1 MIQREGLRPGDRI
14 RAILSEVKEANR
26 GPQLVVDRISPE
38 LVLALFRAEVPEA
51 SDNIIEI
58 ISAAR
63 DPGIRAKIA
72 VKSNDSKVDPVG
84 ACVGIRGSRVQ
95 SVSNEIN
102 GERVDIIK
110 WSEDPAQFV
119 INALA
124 PAEVESIM
132 VDEDKGSMDV
142 VVDESQLSLSIGRG
156 GQNVRLASEL
166 TGWDINI
173 MSYEQANEKLEEE
186 SSGVREMFMHKLDI
200 DADVATILIQ
210 EGFTT
215 LEEVAYV
222 PRDEMAEVEEFD
234 ESLVDELRQ
243 RADDALVTM
252 AIQKEEMLKGAD
264 PADDLLGMD
273 GMDET
278 TAKILA
284 INNIKTMEDLAE
296 AATDELLEI
305 EGLNID
311 QERAESL
318 IMTARRPRFLEMG
331 IDPDAEDESEEAAER

>member
-1 MIQREGLRPGDRI
+1 
-14 RAILSEVKEANR
+14 
-26 GPQLVVDRISPE
+26 
-38 LVLALFRAEVPEA
+38 
-51 SDNIIEI
+51 
-58 ISAAR
+58 
-63 DPGIRAKIA
+63 
-72 VKSNDSKVDPVG
+72 
-84 ACVGIRGSRVQ
+84 
-95 SVSNEIN
+95 
-102 GERVDIIK
+102 
-110 WSEDPAQFV
+110 
-119 INALA
+119 
-124 PAEVESIM
+124 
-132 VDEDKGSMDV
+132 
-142 VVDESQLSLSIGRG
+142 
-156 GQNVRLASEL
+156 
-166 TGWDINI
+166 

-186 SSGVREMFMHKLDI
+186 SSGVREMFMQKLDI

-215 LEEVAYV
+215 LDEVAYV

-264 PADDLLGMD
+264 PADDLLEMD

-278 TAKILA
+278 TAKFLA

-318 IMTARRPRFLEMG
+318 IMTARRPWFLEMG
-331 IDPDAEDESEEAAER
+331 IDPDAEDESEEAAES

>member
-1 MIQREGLRPGDRI
+1 
-14 RAILSEVKEANR
+14 
-26 GPQLVVDRISPE
+26 
-38 LVLALFRAEVPEA
+38 
-51 SDNIIEI
+51 
-58 ISAAR
+58 
-63 DPGIRAKIA
+63 
-72 VKSNDSKVDPVG
+72 
-84 ACVGIRGSRVQ
+84 
-95 SVSNEIN
+95 
-102 GERVDIIK
+102 
-110 WSEDPAQFV
+110 
-119 INALA
+119 LA

-142 VVDESQLSLSIGRG
+142 IVDESQLSLSIGRG

-186 SSGVREMFMHKLDI
+186 SSGVREMFMKKLDI

-234 ESLVDELRQ
+234 ENLVDELRQ

-278 TAKILA
+278 TAKFLA
-284 INNIKTMEDLAE
+284 ISNIKTMEDLAE

-318 IMTARRPRFLEMG
+318 IMTARRPWFLEMG
-331 IDPDAEDESEEAAER
+331 IDPDAEDESEEAVER